1 MAPSYDFHFFIC
13 QNVRPDNHPRGC
25 CLSKG
30 SDKLLNYMK
39 ARVKE
44 LGIQNIRIN
53 KAGCMDQC
61 EKGPAMVVYPEG
73 VWYSPKTPEDVDEI
87 INSHILK
94 KSPSKRLLM
103 E

>member
-1 MAPSYDFHFFIC
+1 MPPSFDFHFFIC
-13 QNVRPDNHPRGC
+13 QNERPAKHPRGC

-73 VWYSPKTPEDVDEI
+73 VWYSPKTSEDVDEI

-94 KSPSKRLLM
+94 KCPPKRLLM

>member
-1 MAPSYDFHFFIC
+1 MPPNYDFHFFIC
-13 QNVRPDNHPRGC
+13 QNQRPDNHPRGC

-53 KAGCMDQC
+53 KAGCLDQC

-73 VWYSPKTPEDVDEI
+73 IWYSPKTSEDVDEI
-87 INSHILK
+87 INLHIFK
-94 KSPSKRLLM
+94 KCPPERLLM

>member
-1 MAPSYDFHFFIC
+1 MPPSYEFHFFIC
-13 QNVRPDNHPRGC
+13 QNGRPDNHPRGC

-73 VWYSPKTPEDVDEI
+73 IWYSPKTIEDVDEI

-94 KSPSKRLLM
+94 KCPVEKLLIG
-103 E
+103 

>member
-1 MAPSYDFHFFIC
+1 MPPSYDFHFFVC
-13 QNVRPDNHPRGC
+13 QNERPSNHPRGC

-61 EKGPAMVVYPEG
+61 EKGPAMVTYPEG
-73 VWYSPKTPEDVDEI
+73 IWYSPKTSEDVDEI

-94 KSPSKRLLM
+94 KCPPKRLLM

>member
-13 QNVRPDNHPRGC
+13 QNERPDNHPRGC

-44 LGIQNIRIN
+44 FGIQNIRIN
-53 KAGCMDQC
+53 KAGCLDQC

-73 VWYSPKTPEDVDEI
+73 IWYTPKTPEDVDEI